1 MNIKPLGDG
10 LIVKQQ
16 PKKEKTDSGIF
27 LPENSRAGN
36 TFLHD
41 VLAIGPDVKAVKVGG
56 VVYVNPDARRA
67 TIDYAGERVFRVFE
81 SEIPC
86 IIEP

>member
-16 PKKEKTDSGIF
+16 PKKEETESGIYI
-27 LPENSRAGN
+27 PENSRANN

-41 VLAIGPDVKAVKVGG
+41 VLAVGPDVKDVKVGD
-56 VVYVNPDARRA
+56 VIYVNPGARSA
-67 TIDYAGERVFRVFE
+67 TIDFDGERVFRVFE
-81 SEIPC
+81 SEVPC